1 MVDRAALE
9 MRCRGNSTGGSN
21 PSFSATRN
29 APHWG
34 AFALEGMRSGR
45 SPEPK
50 TRQCKSGA
58 AKLRVAGCWLP
69 PPGMYKRAAR
79 RQSSFSA
86 TRNAPLWGA
95 FALEGMRS
103 GRMKARNAWKNSEN
117 TRPAEPPHPF
127 EPHLN
132 PSMIGQFVTYPR
144 SKDRLNPCPNPFG
157 RHVP

>member
-34 AFALEGMRSGR
+34 AFAFQGQAKVTDLARRPRKAKAEQRS
-45 SPEPK
+45 
-50 TRQCKSGA
+50 CA
-58 AKLRVAGCWLP
+58 LRVAGSP

-86 TRNAPLWGA
+86 TRNAPHWGA
-95 FALEGMRS
+95 FALEGMSS

-132 PSMIGQFVTYPR
+132 PSMIGQFGTYPR